1 VAERTVL
8 VCDVCG
14 AVGAETISLK
24 TRSRAAQKDLCPKH
38 LTEIFAGSRRPK
50 RGRRPG
56 AGASPAKQ
64 AAPQTKRG
72 KRKSAIKRRT
82 SKRAATAKPGP
93 T

>member
-1 VAERTVL
+1 MAERTVL

-14 AVGAETISLK
+14 AVGAETISIK
-24 TRSRAAQKDLCPKH
+24 SSSRTAQKDLCPKH

-56 AGASPAKQ
+56 VSASGTKQ
-64 AAPQTKRG
+64 ATAHLSRG
-72 KRKSAIKRRT
+72 KRKSPIKRRT
-82 SKRAATAKPGP
+82 SKRPAATKPGQ

>member
-1 VAERTVL
+1 MAERTVL

-56 AGASPAKQ
+56 TSGSSSGESVAATTRSRRGTPAKGG
-64 AAPQTKRG
+64 PGRRRKGTTTK
-72 KRKSAIKRRT
+72 ST
-82 SKRAATAKPGP
+82 
-93 T
+93 